1 MEVYLVTNTV
11 NGKQYIGQTTQ
22 PVATRWS
29 QHVHESRRAHLPLYA
44 AIRKYG
50 CESFVLSVLD
60 TAVSQE
66 ELNQKEKDFIEAYN
80 TLDRDFGYN
89 LHEGG
94 NKPPL
99 MTPVAAAKGGASR
112 RGRKRPQ
119 YVIDAV
125 RKAQLGNTHCLGRE
139 LSAETKQKIGRA
151 SKGRKH
157 TPEAIEKIK
166 VARAKQAPIRWSAE
180 SKVKFSALSKSLGK
194 LPPWIAPHK
203 AKGEQPSKTAS

>member
-22 PVATRWS
+22 PVAIRWT
-29 QHVHESRRAHLPLYA
+29 QHVRESRRLHLPLYA

-50 CESFVLSVLD
+50 ATSFILSVLGS
-60 TAVSQE
+60 ASSQE
-66 ELNQKEKDFIEAYN
+66 ELNQLEMGFIDAYN

-99 MTPVAAAKGGASR
+99 MTPETAAKSGLSR

-119 YVIDAV
+119 HVIDAV
-125 RKAQLGNTHCLGRE
+125 RRAQLGNTHKLGKE
-139 LSAETKQKIGRA
+139 VSSETRQKIGKA
-151 SKGRKH
+151 HKGMKH
-157 TPEAIEKIK
+157 TPESIEKIK
-166 VARAKQAPIRWSAE
+166 KARANQAPIKWSAE
-180 SKVKFSALSKSLGK
+180 SRARFSSLVKCLGRVPPSRLGCRKAQGELS
-194 LPPWIAPHK
+194 
-203 AKGEQPSKTAS
+203 